1 MVTDADYERL
11 HGHALAHNLL
21 LRGIYTNWC
30 CDAADPLKR
39 AGEAITGLMQTARKA
54 DPPKSDFE
62 NRVWDE
68 IDRELSEFQTALE
81 TRLRAL
87 GHK

>member
-11 HGHALAHNLL
+11 HGQALAHNLL

-54 DPPKSDFE
+54 SK
-62 NRVWDE
+62 V
-68 IDRELSEFQTALE
+68 
-81 TRLRAL
+81 
-87 GHK
+87 